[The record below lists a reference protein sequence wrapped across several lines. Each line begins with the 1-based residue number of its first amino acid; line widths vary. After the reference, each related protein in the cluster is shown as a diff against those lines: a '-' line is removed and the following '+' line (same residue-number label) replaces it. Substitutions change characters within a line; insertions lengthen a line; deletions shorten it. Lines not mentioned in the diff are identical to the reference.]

1 MSAADPPPAP
11 EDLPDRPGMPH
22 GRRTV
27 PAGAF
32 SDDRGEADP
41 ALREA
46 LSGLGDRPDSD
57 TEQALMRRVAAARWL
72 VPAVAVPVD
81 AQAPDRHDP
90 SRHHDDDHDGHHHD
104 HDGHHHEHDSHH
116 HDHDHHDHHHGHDR
130 HAHDGPGGEPAR
142 VATQMSAVT
151 LTGQDGRRAL
161 LVFTGLDSLAE
172 WDPQAR
178 PVPVTAR
185 TAAQAAVSEGCDVL
199 VVDLASAH
207 ATELRPSM
215 VWALAQDRPWL
226 PAHDDPFVAAA
237 VARAG
242 ADEPD
247 VARHTLQAG
256 PAGGLV
262 VTLALRPGLDADGV
276 AALATRVGE
285 RLATDGELRARVD
298 GLAFRVVPA

>member
-46 LSGLGDRPDSD
+46 LSGLGDRPDSA

-90 SRHHDDDHDGHHHD
+90 SRHHD
-104 HDGHHHEHDSHH
+104 
-116 HDHDHHDHHHGHDR
+116 HDHDHHHDHDR

-226 PAHDDPFVAAA
+226 PAHEDPFVAAA

>member
-1 MSAADPPPAP
+1 MPRPRAIAAGDFA
-11 EDLPDRPGMPH
+11 
-22 GRRTV
+22 
-27 PAGAF
+27 
-32 SDDRGEADP
+32 DDRGEADP

-46 LSGLGDRPDSD
+46 LSGLGDAPDSD
-57 TEQALMRRVAAARWL
+57 TERALVRRVAAARWL
-72 VPAVAVPVD
+72 IPAVAVPVD
-81 AQAPDRHDP
+81 PHAPDRHDP
-90 SRHHDDDHDGHHHD
+90 SRHHDHGHDRGHGHD
-104 HDGHHHEHDSHH
+104 HDGL
-116 HDHDHHDHHHGHDR
+116 
-130 HAHDGPGGEPAR
+130 GGESVR
-142 VATQMSAVT
+142 GATQMSAVT

-226 PAHDDPFVAAA
+226 PAHEDPFVAAA

-247 VARHTLQAG
+247 VSRHTLQAG